1 MGEVGQLP
9 AHITEANG
17 EKQMQPCAEI
27 WLTDRAASAIAD
39 AALIPIASIKGR
51 DAVRVVALPSVN
63 VGKPGLAGRW

>member
-1 MGEVGQLP
+1 VGEVGQLP

-27 WLTDRAASAIAD
+27 WLTDRAAS
-39 AALIPIASIKGR
+39 IKGR